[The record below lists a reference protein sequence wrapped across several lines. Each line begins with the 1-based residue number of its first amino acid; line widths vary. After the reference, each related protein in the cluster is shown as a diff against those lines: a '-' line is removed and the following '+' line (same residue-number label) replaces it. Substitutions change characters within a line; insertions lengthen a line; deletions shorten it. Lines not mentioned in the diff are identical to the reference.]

1 MSANIEFSCTG
12 CVFAEHTNG
21 RQNGCRLGRLEKLCP
36 EDILA
41 EGLESDSE
49 EDFSFTFNR
58 FCNTFRP
65 KEWLHIIE
73 GDDVNC
79 VMEEVKPRMGLF
91 VILDTSKGAETIS
104 HFKKTMTSAINQS
117 LGKFRYVVVINPD
130 VAFNTEVQEILASS
144 FNFNETEYHLV
155 QILDE
160 EIELH
165 HLDDAFAHAKNG
177 WVYVT
182 TSGEEVASDLI
193 ETIHKRI
200 NQDMR
205 RMAAVMPYEGIN
217 GLIFQ
222 SSLYKY
228 LDGFRQVIDEETGE
242 EVPFHFIDR
251 VKALESDDSDSL
263 TSWEDFINDTP

>member
-1 MSANIEFSCTG
+1 MSANIEFSCKG

-21 RQNGCRLGRLEKLCP
+21 RQKGCRLGRLEKLCP
-36 EDILA
+36 EDTLA

-58 FCNTFRP
+58 FCNAFRP

-73 GDDVNC
+73 GDDVDC

-91 VILDTSKGAETIS
+91 VILDTSKGFETIS

-160 EIELH
+160 EIKLH

-222 SSLYKY
+222 SSLY
-228 LDGFRQVIDEETGE
+228 
-242 EVPFHFIDR
+242 
-251 VKALESDDSDSL
+251 
-263 TSWEDFINDTP
+263 

>member
-1 MSANIEFSCTG
+1 MTCNFLNAYQRS
-12 CVFAEHTNG
+12 
-21 RQNGCRLGRLEKLCP
+21 K
-36 EDILA
+36 EDNDDDLIFY
-41 EGLESDSE
+41 SQP
-49 EDFSFTFNR
+49 R
-58 FCNTFRP
+58 F
-65 KEWLHIIE
+65 
-73 GDDVNC
+73 V
-79 VMEEVKPRMGLF
+79 
-91 VILDTSKGAETIS
+91 
-104 HFKKTMTSAINQS
+104 
-117 LGKFRYVVVINPD
+117 
-130 VAFNTEVQEILASS
+130 
-144 FNFNETEYHLV
+144 
-155 QILDE
+155 
-160 EIELH
+160 H

-263 TSWEDFINDTP
+263 SSWEDFINDTP

>member
-1 MSANIEFSCTG
+1 MSANIEFSCKG

-21 RQNGCRLGRLEKLCP
+21 RQKGCRLGRLEKLCP
-36 EDILA
+36 EDTLA

-58 FCNTFRP
+58 FCNAFRP

-73 GDDVNC
+73 GDDVDC

-91 VILDTSKGAETIS
+91 
-104 HFKKTMTSAINQS
+104 
-117 LGKFRYVVVINPD
+117 VVINPD

-160 EIELH
+160 EIKLH

-263 TSWEDFINDTP
+263 SSWEDFINDTP

>member
-1 MSANIEFSCTG
+1 
-12 CVFAEHTNG
+12 
-21 RQNGCRLGRLEKLCP
+21 
-36 EDILA
+36 
-41 EGLESDSE
+41 
-49 EDFSFTFNR
+49 
-58 FCNTFRP
+58 
-65 KEWLHIIE
+65 
-73 GDDVNC
+73 
-79 VMEEVKPRMGLF
+79 
-91 VILDTSKGAETIS
+91 
-104 HFKKTMTSAINQS
+104 MTSAINQS

-160 EIELH
+160 EIKLH

-263 TSWEDFINDTP
+263 SSWEDFINDTP